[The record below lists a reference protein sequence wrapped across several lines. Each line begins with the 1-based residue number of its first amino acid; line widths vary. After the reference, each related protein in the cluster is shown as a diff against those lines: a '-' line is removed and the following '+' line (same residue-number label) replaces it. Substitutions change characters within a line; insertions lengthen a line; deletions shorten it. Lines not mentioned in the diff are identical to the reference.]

1 MEPKPGTIVKIIT
14 TDGNFEGMII
24 ERPELYDKDHIT
36 LKLSSGYNIGIR
48 KEKIKTIEIIKEIT
62 SKEES
67 SEKITIDGKKIV
79 IISTGGTISSKVDY
93 STGGVSAKY
102 DAKNFLNL
110 FPELKNYNI
119 EPVPL
124 MNKMSEDFL
133 PEDWIRIA
141 EEVYKYLLDE
151 NVEGVILT
159 QGTDTMQYTAA
170 VLSFFIRNPNKPI
183 IITGAQ
189 RSIDRPSTD
198 AKMNLICS
206 VIAAKS
212 NIAEIGVVM
221 HGSSD
226 DEFCYWHFGTR
237 VRKMHTS
244 RRDAFRSINSLPIA
258 KIYADGRIEEIS
270 KNLHYRSNQK
280 PILDAVFEEKVGMI
294 FVHPNMDPE
303 IIDFFINKKY
313 KGLVIQATALGH
325 VPTTSKKEIFSKIK
339 KAIENGIVVVISTQT
354 LYGSVHEFVYSNL
367 RKLSSIGCIYVKDM
381 LSEVAYVKLGWVLA
395 KSKEISEIKK
405 MMLTP
410 FAKEISEKSNYYEF
424 LN

>member
-14 TDGNFEGMII
+14 NDGNFEGMII

-48 KEKIKTIEIIKEIT
+48 KEKIKTIEIIKETT

-67 SEKITIDGKKIV
+67 SEKITIEGKKIV

-221 HGSSD
+221 HGKSD

-244 RRDAFRSINSLPIA
+244 RRDAFRSINS
-258 KIYADGRIEEIS
+258 S
-270 KNLHYRSNQK
+270 
-280 PILDAVFEEKVGMI
+280 
-294 FVHPNMDPE
+294 
-303 IIDFFINKKY
+303 
-313 KGLVIQATALGH
+313 
-325 VPTTSKKEIFSKIK
+325 
-339 KAIENGIVVVISTQT
+339 
-354 LYGSVHEFVYSNL
+354 
-367 RKLSSIGCIYVKDM
+367 
-381 LSEVAYVKLGWVLA
+381 
-395 KSKEISEIKK
+395 
-405 MMLTP
+405 
-410 FAKEISEKSNYYEF
+410 
-424 LN
+424 

>member
-14 TDGNFEGMII
+14 NDGNFEGMII

-48 KEKIKTIEIIKEIT
+48 KEKIKTIEIIKETT

-67 SEKITIDGKKIV
+67 SEKITIEGKKIV

-221 HGSSD
+221 HGKSD

-258 KIYADGRIEEIS
+258 KIYSDGRIEEIS

-280 PILDAVFEEKVGMI
+280 PILEAVFEEKVGMI

>member
-1 MEPKPGTIVKIIT
+1 
-14 TDGNFEGMII
+14 
-24 ERPELYDKDHIT
+24 
-36 LKLSSGYNIGIR
+36 
-48 KEKIKTIEIIKEIT
+48 
-62 SKEES
+62 
-67 SEKITIDGKKIV
+67 
-79 IISTGGTISSKVDY
+79 
-93 STGGVSAKY
+93 
-102 DAKNFLNL
+102 
-110 FPELKNYNI
+110 
-119 EPVPL
+119 
-124 MNKMSEDFL
+124 
-133 PEDWIRIA
+133 
-141 EEVYKYLLDE
+141 
-151 NVEGVILT
+151 
-159 QGTDTMQYTAA
+159 
-170 VLSFFIRNPNKPI
+170 
-183 IITGAQ
+183 
-189 RSIDRPSTD
+189 
-198 AKMNLICS
+198 
-206 VIAAKS
+206 

-221 HGSSD
+221 HGKSD

-258 KIYADGRIEEIS
+258 KIYSDGRIEEIS

-280 PILDAVFEEKVGMI
+280 PILEAVFEEKVGMI